1 MKTEAIF
8 KRHNDKLM
16 KNLLPKDGELPE
28 VYFSI
33 DPCDIIFTK
42 KIKEV

>member
-8 KRHNDKLM
+8 KKHNDKLM

-28 VYFSI
+28 AYFSI
-33 DPCDIIFTK
+33 DPFDIIFTK
-42 KIKEV
+42 KIQ